1 MAGLIKIYE
10 VDTWI
15 SKDIFVD
22 TPNGGQTR
30 IRFDEKQAP
39 GLLIQLREWVRQI
52 EEVVED

>member
-22 TPNGGQTR
+22 TPDKGMTR
-30 IRFDEKQAP
+30 IRFDEEQAP